1 MKMIED
7 HYNRVVAKNEK
18 SNHTIIES
26 NVKDNQNGE
35 RSLKLYNLWYNS
47 SLSRRIAKLEQGIP

>member
-35 RSLKLYNLWYNS
+35 RSLKLYNL
-47 SLSRRIAKLEQGIP
+47 